1 MRKAYW
7 NMSLSNRFWAY
18 KLMTD
23 LWELVHRL
31 QGPSLQTE
39 TRDLDINDTSVCLSG
54 WHKTLFLE
62 YWVRD
67 LSP

>member
-7 NMSLSNRFWAY
+7 NMSLSNRLWAY

-39 TRDLDINDTSVCLSG
+39 T
-54 WHKTLFLE
+54 TLRFA
-62 YWVRD
+62 YQAGIKHY
-67 LSP
+67 S

>member
-1 MRKAYW
+1 
-7 NMSLSNRFWAY
+7 
-18 KLMTD
+18 MTD

-39 TRDLDINDTSVCLSG
+39 TRDLDMNDTSVCLSG
-54 WHKTLFLE
+54 RHKTLFLE